1 MKEQARW
8 TSATSRSCEWSLRLA
23 RLWPMLIF
31 QVYYQAV
38 DFYALVKHSNVQKC
52 RELQQFTLRY
62 LETETHLSTLQVL
75 FLLYP
80 YSEEYEFV
88 ICTKQWIY
96 CFRRSMYSFVRR
108 VSVISAYFSAIVQ
121 TIRIILFTK
130 FYVSHSGTFSP
141 ASSFRYYI
149 KF

>member
-1 MKEQARW
+1 
-8 TSATSRSCEWSLRLA
+8 
-23 RLWPMLIF
+23 MLIF

-52 RELQQFTLRY
+52 RELQQFALRY

-88 ICTKQWIY
+88 ICMKQCIY

-108 VSVISAYFSAIVQ
+108 VSVISAYFSVIVQ

-130 FYVSHSGTFSP
+130 F
-141 ASSFRYYI
+141 
-149 KF
+149 